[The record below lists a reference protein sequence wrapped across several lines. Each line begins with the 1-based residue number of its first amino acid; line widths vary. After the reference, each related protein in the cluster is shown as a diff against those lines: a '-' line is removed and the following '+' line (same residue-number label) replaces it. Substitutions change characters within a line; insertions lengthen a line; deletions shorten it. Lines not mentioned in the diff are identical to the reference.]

1 MYNINI
7 CLKSTKSNIT
17 QILNNDTTEVIMFN
31 PNVQK
36 RYQEISTPF
45 ELMLFMDLDALIYKV
60 TIF

>member
-17 QILNNDTTEVIMFN
+17 QILNNDTTAVIMFN

-36 RYQEISTPF
+36 RYQEIFTPF
-45 ELMLFMDLDALIYKV
+45 ELILLIHLDALI
-60 TIF
+60 